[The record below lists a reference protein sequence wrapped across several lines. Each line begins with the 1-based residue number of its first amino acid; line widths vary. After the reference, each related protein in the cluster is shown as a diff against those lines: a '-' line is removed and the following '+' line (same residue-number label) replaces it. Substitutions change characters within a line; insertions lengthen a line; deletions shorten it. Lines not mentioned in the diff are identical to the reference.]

1 LARRAAGGN
10 RLSEKSPREN
20 RTWPMKA
27 AEKMTFRARA
37 NYASRV
43 IIMQKVLEKNW
54 KRMKMFRRRDYA

>member
-1 LARRAAGGN
+1 
-10 RLSEKSPREN
+10 
-20 RTWPMKA
+20 MKA